1 MSRRKQSTKGSTR
14 TPEPP
19 PGSLHEKSR
28 SSEAHRKDGQSCGR
42 LEKFL
47 LLSSLLTAAFVW
59 SCSPMQ
65 GFDIWWHL
73 KTGQLI
79 LDQKTLPFVD
89 WYTYSDAGAA
99 WIDLHWG
106 FQLLAVAAY
115 RVGGVAALVLGK
127 AALITAAV
135 VIGVSA
141 TRRNGVPWI
150 HVGVWGLVAVVVTG
164 RGIVRPEILSLV
176 FLAAWLWII
185 LRVHDRPRLLWCLP
199 ALLVL
204 WVNCH
209 ALFVFGIVI
218 FGAWL
223 VDVGM
228 RHVAAGRWGM
238 AALPHDSI
246 NSDSTSV
253 STQQIII
260 VGCMLVVA
268 CLMNPYFEEGALFPL
283 VLFRKL
289 SIDEA
294 FYSARVD
301 EFTSPAT
308 FFQEIGLRSLHLDA
322 AALLWLL
329 AASSFLWLARY
340 RSVSPLRLLLFVAFS
355 YLGWKMIRNLSPAA
369 IVCGVVL
376 CENLAEMR
384 GRRLNVASKTS
395 SNGSSGSSVSPSRAM
410 DRRISWIMSLVLLGL
425 AAAHLT
431 GHWGRLT
438 GLRDRF
444 GVGEAPAWYA
454 HEASKFAG
462 QPGFPNRAIVAS
474 FGQSAVYEFH
484 NAPGHRVLM
493 DGRLEVCTRE
503 TFELYEAVLSRMAM
517 RDPAWQQLIGP
528 PDEHGR
534 LPAIILDSR
543 SARAEINGLSG
554 MPEWRLVFADAAA
567 AVFITSDLADQLGL
581 RVADPTPLMHPPD
594 VGN

>member
-1 MSRRKQSTKGSTR
+1 MQS
-14 TPEPP
+14 P
-19 PGSLHEKSR
+19 PGGVPGENSQSR
-28 SSEAHRKDGQSCGR
+28 GQF
-42 LEKFL
+42 ETFL

-79 LDQKTLPFVD
+79 LDQKTFPFVD
-89 WYTYSDAGAA
+89 WYTYSDASAP

-127 AALITAAV
+127 AALITVAV
-135 VIGVSA
+135 GIGVSA
-141 TRRNGVPWI
+141 TRRHRACWSQ
-150 HVGVWGLVAVVVTG
+150 VGVWGLVAIVVTG

-176 FLAAWLWII
+176 FLAGWLWII
-185 LRVHDRPRLLWCLP
+185 LRIDDRPRLLWCLP

-209 ALFVFGIVI
+209 ALFVFGLVI
-218 FGAWL
+218 SGVWAVDFG
-223 VDVGM
+223 V
-228 RHVAAGRWGM
+228 RHVAAGRWGL
-238 AALPHDSI
+238 AALPTDPIESSTPRGDGAS
-246 NSDSTSV
+246 NSSNIQTESRSPV
-253 STQQIII
+253 SAQQIII
-260 VGCMLVVA
+260 VGGMLAAA

-301 EFTSPAT
+301 EFTSPAA

-322 AALLWLL
+322 AAFLWLL

-376 CENLAEMR
+376 CENLVEIR
-384 GRRLNVASKTS
+384 SRRLNADEKS
-395 SNGSSGSSVSPSRAM
+395 SPNGPGNSLAAPVRQIE
-410 DRRISWIMSLVLLGL
+410 RRISWTMSLVLFGL

-462 QPGFPNRAIVAS
+462 QPGFPNRAVVAS

-484 NAPGHRVLM
+484 NAPDQRVLM

-503 TFELYEAVLSRMAM
+503 TFELYEGILERMAM
-517 RDPAWQQLIGP
+517 RDPAWQQLLGP

-534 LPAIILDSR
+534 LPTIILDSR

-554 MPEWRLVFADAAA
+554 MPGWRLVFADSAA

-581 RVADPTPLMHPPD
+581 GVADPTPLMHPP
-594 VGN
+594 GTAI

>member
-1 MSRRKQSTKGSTR
+1 MQS
-14 TPEPP
+14 PP
-19 PGSLHEKSR
+19 RGAPLDNS
-28 SSEAHRKDGQSCGR
+28 QSCGQR
-42 LEKFL
+42 EKFM

-79 LDQKTLPFVD
+79 LDQRMLPFVD
-89 WYTYSDAGAA
+89 WYTYSAADAP

-106 FQLLAVAAY
+106 FQLLAVAAD

-135 VIGVSA
+135 AIGVSA
-141 TRRNGVPWI
+141 TRRFGVCWI
-150 HVGVWGLVAVVVTG
+150 QVGVWALVAVVVTG

-176 FLAAWLWII
+176 FLAVWLWII
-185 LRVHDRPRLLWCLP
+185 LRIHDRPRLLWCLP

-218 FGAWL
+218 FGAWA
-223 VDVGM
+223 VDFGL
-228 RHVAAGRWGM
+228 RHVAAGRWGL
-238 AALPHDSI
+238 AALPHDLDGSMTTPRT
-246 NSDSTSV
+246 NVASKSSNEQTDSRSPV
-253 STQQIII
+253 SSQQIII
-260 VGCMLVVA
+260 VGCMLAIA

-301 EFTSPAT
+301 EFTSPAA

-322 AALLWLL
+322 AALLWLM
-329 AASSFLWLARY
+329 AAASFLWLVRY

-376 CENLAEMR
+376 CENLAEVR
-384 GRRLNVASKTS
+384 ALRSNAREKTS
-395 SNGSSGSSVSPSRAM
+395 SDGIGDSSVSPTRAIE
-410 DRRISWIMSLVLLGL
+410 RRISWIVSLVLFGL

-454 HEASKFAG
+454 HEAAKFAG
-462 QPGFPNRAIVAS
+462 QPGFPNRAVVAS

-484 NAPGHRVLM
+484 NAPDHRVLM

-517 RDPAWQQLIGP
+517 RDPSWQQLLGP
-528 PDEHGR
+528 PDELGR

-554 MPEWRLVFADAAA
+554 MPGWRLVFADSAA
-567 AVFITSDLADQLGL
+567 AVFITSDLADHLGL

-594 VGN
+594 VGG